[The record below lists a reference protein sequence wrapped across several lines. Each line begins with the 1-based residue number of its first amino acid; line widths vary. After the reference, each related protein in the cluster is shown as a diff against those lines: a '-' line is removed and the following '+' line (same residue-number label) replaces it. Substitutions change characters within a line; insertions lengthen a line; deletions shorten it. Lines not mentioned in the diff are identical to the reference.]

1 MMPWS
6 NNRSNKM
13 KNLAL
18 LTVVAILL
26 TVLIP
31 PMEAI
36 GQDKSCVFEASGPD
50 DVYLT
55 IREKTG
61 PGDER
66 EYVTWEG
73 WVKKNQQKRYTSQ
86 TGRVSYDYRLS
97 SSDRTYGDN
106 SSSCEDAQ
114 VIGVP

>member
-1 MMPWS
+1 
-6 NNRSNKM
+6 M

-36 GQDKSCVFEASGPD
+36 GQDKSCVFEASSPD

-55 IREKTG
+55 IREQTG

-73 WVKKNQQKRYTSQ
+73 WVKKDQQKRYTSQ
-86 TGRVSYDYRLS
+86 TGRISYDYRLS
-97 SSDRTYGDN
+97 SSDHTYGDN
-106 SSSCEDAQ
+106 SSSCEDGQ
-114 VIGVP
+114 IIGVP

>member
-1 MMPWS
+1 
-6 NNRSNKM
+6 M
-13 KNLAL
+13 KDIAL
-18 LTVVAILL
+18 LTILAILL
-26 TVLIP
+26 SSALILP
-31 PMEAI
+31 AEAI
-36 GQDKSCVFEASGPD
+36 AQDKSCQFEPTGPD

-73 WVKKNQQKRYTSQ
+73 WVKKDQQKQYTSQ
-86 TGRVSYDYRLS
+86 TGQISYDYRLS
-97 SSDRTYGDN
+97 SGERTFGDN
-106 SSSCEDAQ
+106 SSSCKDGQ